1 MKTHYVHW
9 RFLTWVAW
17 RYLVNRRGK
26 SGLSMMTTISI
37 VGVTIGVAA
46 LIIVLSVMGGF
57 EQDLKE
63 KMLRGQPHVE
73 IVGQNAIA
81 GFSLKQFP
89 LEKIQALVP
98 TATGAESYTQA
109 DVALKHGKHLST
121 AVMFGVDPKAKGHMW
136 GFGDSMKEGA
146 LSALNGLHRPLITSA
161 EPGNDIQFPGIVLG
175 EQLAGQLSAD
185 IGDEISVIT
194 PNARAEVSEG
204 ATLTRSYILVGIFN
218 TGLFNYDAKW
228 AVVSLTEGRKF
239 LADYDETLDEQEY
252 VTGVALNVDDPM
264 HIEAAMAKVTD
275 QLKDLKPQTW
285 KQSNAA
291 LLFALKL
298 EKFTMG
304 AILMLIVLVAAFSI
318 SGTMMMTVFHRKT
331 QICLLRA
338 LGLRQSD
345 IIKAFLLQ
353 GGVIGGVGVGIG
365 MLAGLII
372 CTLIYIL
379 HRYQLTPNIYFLRAL
394 PVKFLPVDYAI
405 IAVFALGLALFGAFY
420 PAYMASRQD
429 PSRGLRF

>member
-26 SGLSMMTTISI
+26 SGLSVMTTISI

-46 LIIVLSVMGGF
+46 LIVVLSVMGGF

-73 IVGQNAIA
+73 ILGQNALA
-81 GFSLKQFP
+81 GFSLKQYP
-89 LEKIQALVP
+89 IETIKSLVP
-98 TATGAESYTQA
+98 KVIGAEAYTQA
-109 DVALKHGKHLST
+109 DVALKQGKHFAT
-121 AVMFGVDPKAKGHMW
+121 AVMFGVDPTAKGHMW
-136 GFGDSMKEGA
+136 GFGEAMTEGK
-146 LSALNGLHRPLITSA
+146 LTSLEGLHRPLVTSP
-161 EPGNDIQFPGIVLG
+161 EEGVDQQFPGIVLG
-175 EQLAGQLSAD
+175 EQLAGQLAAN

-194 PNARAEVSEG
+194 PNPRAEVSEG

-228 AVVSLTEGRKF
+228 AVVSLAEGRKF
-239 LADYDETLDEQEY
+239 LTDYDETLDEQEY
-252 VTGVALNVDDPM
+252 VTGIALNVDNPM
-264 HIEAAMAKVTD
+264 DIEKLIGKITEK
-275 QLKDLKPQTW
+275 KDLKPQTW
-285 KQSNAA
+285 KDSNAA

-345 IIKAFLLQ
+345 IVKAFLLQ
-353 GGVIGGVGVGIG
+353 GGVIGGVGVAIG
-365 MLAGLII
+365 VLTGLAICLII
-372 CTLIYIL
+372 YVL
-379 HRYQLTPNIYFLRAL
+379 HRFQITPNIYFLRAL
-394 PVKFLPVDYAI
+394 PVKFLPVDYGV
-405 IAVFALGLALFGAFY
+405 IAAFALGLALFGAFY
-420 PAYMASRQD
+420 PAFMASRQD